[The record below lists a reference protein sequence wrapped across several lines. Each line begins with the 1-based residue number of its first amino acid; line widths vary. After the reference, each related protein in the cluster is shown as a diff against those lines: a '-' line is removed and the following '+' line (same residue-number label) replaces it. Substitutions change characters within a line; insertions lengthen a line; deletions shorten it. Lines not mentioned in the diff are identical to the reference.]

1 MIKITKTDWRA
12 LIELHLMKSTEK
24 GYEDSGDLLYFDVTK
39 RPLMIAAQ
47 EGYTILVF
55 DEVTTLVVKENM
67 KDILKTV
74 DKLIAQEAAAREQ
87 RIREATEASVKAYED
102 ASNNNK

>member
-12 LIELHLMKSTEK
+12 LIELHLMKATEN
-24 GYEDSGDLLYFDVTK
+24 GQEDSGDILYFDVTK
-39 RPLMIAAQ
+39 RPLMIATQ
-47 EGYTILVF
+47 EGYTVLVF
-55 DEVTTLVVKENM
+55 DDTTSLVVKESM

-87 RIREATEASVKAYED
+87 RIKEATEASVKAYEEL
-102 ASNNNK
+102 SNNNK